1 MCFLMCAVHSFNA
14 VTDYQSQAQSRRTSC
29 RFYMLKRRKINQL
42 ALCPGM
48 NSAHV
53 LDMQRTFFKK
63 SMSHIK
69 SISVL
74 FSLAAMNLTS
84 ISAHAALAG
93 YDQLWPRQ
101 FEQYFQM
108 VDAKVS
114 ALPAKAVNQCSKHY
128 AAIADKGTL
137 DFRYALGYFDES
149 HGFGHPQYGYSP
161 SIDGSN
167 FSAIREFLTK
177 PCPAGSKR
185 MSCGFSE
192 SGSPQSGVVQL
203 SKSIRLLGKPVKVI
217 MTLTH
222 PSASEIFD
230 DNVGPLASRQKM
242 LTAQSEE
249 NFYDGL
255 SSADIVFY
263 NGHSRDGGGPD
274 FKPPVLDKKHKANY
288 AGYYHIK
295 REGFKNMMA
304 SLKQNHAPAM
314 VGLFSCFSKTHF
326 HAAMMKNNPKQAVIL
341 STDAIDYASTTQASL
356 GYLEAMLQGECGTRA
371 SAIAKQRPSVQ
382 QGFFDYNFK

>member
-14 VTDYQSQAQSRRTSC
+14 VTDYQSQAQSRRLSC
-29 RFYMLKRRKINQL
+29 RFYTSKPRRINRL
-42 ALCPGM
+42 ARQPGM
-48 NSAHV
+48 NSAQV
-53 LDMQRTFFKK
+53 LVMQRTFFKK
-63 SMSHIK
+63 PMSHIK
-69 SISVL
+69 SISML
-74 FSLAAMNLTS
+74 FSLAAIQLTS
-84 ISAHAALAG
+84 INAHAALAG

-101 FEQYFQM
+101 FEEYFQM
-108 VDAKVS
+108 VDSKVAS
-114 ALPAKAVNQCSKHY
+114 LPPQLANQCSKHY
-128 AAIADKGTL
+128 TAIADKGTL

-149 HGFGHPQYGYSP
+149 HGISDPEYGYSP
-161 SIDGSN
+161 SLDGSN
-167 FSAIREFLTK
+167 FSALREFLTK

-203 SKSIRLLGKPVKVI
+203 AKSIRLLGKPVKVT

-222 PSASEIFD
+222 PSASEIYD
-230 DNVGPLASRQKM
+230 DNVGPLASRQQM
-242 LTAQSEE
+242 LTLQSEQ
-249 NFYDGL
+249 NFYSGL

-274 FKPPVLDKKHKANY
+274 FKPPVLNAKHKANY

-295 REGFKNMMA
+295 REGFKNMML

-326 HAAMMKNNPKQAVIL
+326 HAQLLKNNPQQALIL
-341 STDAIDYASTTQASL
+341 STDAIDYASTTQVSL
-356 GYLEAMLQGECGTRA
+356 GYLEAILQGECGLRF
-371 SAIAKQRPSVQ
+371 SKIAKQRPRVQ